1 MSARS
6 TDAEAAYPKCP
17 KCGETLSL
25 PSQFCPKCGKKILT
39 REEKD
44 RKRAA
49 VDAYR
54 ISPLY
59 KRLADF
65 LADRI
70 SPENKAVAHELEL
83 RLTEKFESY
92 IAMSLLPKEL
102 RPPNGDVDKARTFA
116 LGVLDTIW
124 NENADLAAAIRK
136 QLGIMDPEL
145 LKKAQESHA
154 AVQQPQEAEKK
165 GDDQN

>member
-92 IAMSLLPKEL
+92 IAISLLPKEL

-145 LKKAQESHA
+145 LKKAQAESRSHA
-154 AVQQPQEAEKK
+154 QPQEDDKKGAEKH
-165 GDDQN
+165 